1 MKNNLIQ
8 FPTSYKVSAQ
18 RAKTL
23 EQTDELKALR
33 AAFNRATAG
42 WPLEDA
48 ELPENNKIYGSL
60 KK

>member
-18 RAKTL
+18 RATTL

-33 AAFNRATAG
+33 AAFNKATTD
-42 WPLEDA
+42 WPLEEA
-48 ELPENNKIYGSL
+48 ELPENNKMYGSS